1 MYKFKE
7 FGQYHYNEAPQSN
20 SLRWQVFYRNGDV
33 FTPQTGVFMCK
44 DYLNDV
50 CAKYNG
56 KDVIAYGMNTKDM
69 KLNDDGIWLKLYFIK
84 NNKYFLDNI
93 ERCVNTENPEYPV
106 STEVLDNNT
115 LLMFIPRYY
124 FNSTYLISLLAF
136 VIRVSNN
143 TLKFKSLDDLLTRSN
158 TIPENAIYGHGTKL
172 AKEWKFKVP
181 EEYQQYW
188 SYYNN
193 DFHSAMKDMY
203 QGSTIHNNGAQSW
216 AEGIHN
222 EQQKKAA

>member
-7 FGQYHYNEAPQSN
+7 FSAYHYSEAPQSN
-20 SLRWQVFYRNGDV
+20 PLRWQVFCRNGDV

-50 CAKYNG
+50 CAVYNG
-56 KDVIAYGMNTKDM
+56 ANVIAYGMNTKGM
-69 KLNDDGIWLKLYFIK
+69 KLNDDGIWLRLFFIK
-84 NNKYFLDNI
+84 DNTTFLDNI
-93 ERCVNTENPEYPV
+93 EACVNAENPEHPV
-106 STEVLDNNT
+106 TMEVLDGSV
-115 LLMFIPRYY
+115 LMFIPRYY
-124 FNSTYLISLLAF
+124 FNQTYLISLLAF

-143 TLKFKSLDDLLTRSN
+143 ATKFKSLDTLLTGSN
-158 TIPENAIYGHGTKL
+158 KLNENAIYGHGTKL
-172 AKEWKFKVP
+172 AQQWKFKVP

-188 SYYNN
+188 SYYNKEFN
-193 DFHSAMKDMY
+193 SAMKDMY
-203 QGSTIHNNGAQSW
+203 GGSTIHNNGARSW